1 MDIAYVPVIVICC
14 YVIGEIY
21 KLIFRKVDGVNKFI
35 PVVTITTGGLLAV
48 LIYFTAPGL
57 VEAENIYEALV
68 IGFVSGAGSTGT
80 NQIIKQLFQK
90 GNEGRRND
98 GKSK

>member
-21 KLIFRKVDGVNKFI
+21 KLIFRKVDGANKFI
-35 PVVTITTGGLLAV
+35 PVVTTTAGGLLAV
-48 LIYFTAPGL
+48 LIYFTAPEL
-57 VEAENIYEALV
+57 VEAENIYEALI
-68 IGFVSGAGSTGT
+68 IGFVSGASSTGT
-80 NQIIKQLFQK
+80 NQIIKQLFHK

-98 GKSK
+98 GKNK